1 MVTGFGD
8 LDPDSNVR
16 LAALA
21 ALGMALG
28 VQSITA
34 GFMIGLVRLAAPRR
48 ARNDAAPPAP
58 PQAASGHERRTERR
72 SARG

>member
-8 LDPDSNVR
+8 LDPAVNMR

-34 GFMIGLVRLAAPRR
+34 GFLIGLVRRVKRASDAAAAAPAGDTKAETEASEQRR
-48 ARNDAAPPAP
+48 RV
-58 PQAASGHERRTERR
+58 G
-72 SARG
+72 